1 MVTTHV
7 FIAVSLDGYIARQD
21 GDIDWLLQ
29 RDDPTEDHGY
39 AAFIADKDWIV
50 MGRGSYEKALTF
62 DQWPYD
68 RPVLVLSRQLSDIAI
83 PEALKGKV
91 QLSSR
96 TPGEVLADLA
106 LQNAHRV
113 YLDGGLVIQSFLR
126 EGLVADMIITTYR
139 SCPAR
144 CGKTAVRFPDKGYRF
159 DAVIKPQLP
168 FGSGAV
174 ALSADVINCI
184 NT

>member
-113 YLDGGLVIQSFLR
+113 YLDGGLVIQPFLR
-126 EGLVADMIITTYR
+126 EGLVADMIITTV
-139 SCPAR
+139 PVLLGA
-144 CGKTAVRFPDKGYRF
+144 GKP
-159 DAVIKPQLP
+159 L
-168 FGSGAV
+168 FGSLTRDIDLTL
-174 ALSADVINCI
+174 LSSRSFPSGLVQSHYRL
-184 NT
+184 TS

>member
-68 RPVLVLSRQLSDIAI
+68 RPVLVLSRQLTATAV
-83 PEALKGKV
+83 PEALKDKV
-91 QLSSR
+91 QFSSR
-96 TPGEVLADLA
+96 
-106 LQNAHRV
+106 
-113 YLDGGLVIQSFLR
+113 QSF
-126 EGLVADMIITTYR
+126 M
-139 SCPAR
+139 
-144 CGKTAVRFPDKGYRF
+144 
-159 DAVIKPQLP
+159 
-168 FGSGAV
+168 
-174 ALSADVINCI
+174 
-184 NT
+184 